1 MTTYGEVACR
11 RDGPPWVGRNGLSR
25 RPLSACYLL
34 FSFVYL
40 LIISS
45 RTISADSVYS
55 AYNVSQQA
63 HAEVDGTVSNNILNI
78 IYLKAVYL
86 FLGSMSPAR
95 TLVAEVILIGVNHP
109 TIVRETPHFD
119 LFPAFPHFCQNVP
132 HFWLYF

>member
-1 MTTYGEVACR
+1 MTTYGDSEVACR

-95 TLVAEVILIGVNHP
+95 TLVSTIPQSCGKPRIL
-109 TIVRETPHFD
+109 TY
-119 LFPAFPHFCQNVP
+119 FPHSRIFARTSRISG
-132 HFWLYF
+132 FISK